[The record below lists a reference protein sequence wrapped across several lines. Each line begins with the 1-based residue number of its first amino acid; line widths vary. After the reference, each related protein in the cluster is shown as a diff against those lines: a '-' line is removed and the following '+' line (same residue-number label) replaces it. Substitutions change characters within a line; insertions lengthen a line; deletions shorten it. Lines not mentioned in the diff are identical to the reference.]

1 MLLLNNMKKS
11 SVGFSA
17 EYLYKVSVQKIT
29 CLIKMGQKPH
39 RNEFITVAASRKK
52 QYNQRLRTMMRKRW
66 ELEVM
71 CGAKIKITLIR
82 GESSTP
88 NIDPCGNPDEMHGA
102 EWYEQTKPKN
112 AFDYFKQKLAKQKTS
127 VQLLTYSEETEA
139 GSNEQRPLTPIPDVA
154 TWCSTPTAQNNMQQ
168 LTDDNFFSQLFP
180 TNPIPSPIVPT
191 STKKV
196 DDQFISEKYKD
207 MFASHK
213 GAPSMFAHASSG
225 LFKPQSPARAHAS
238 LVTDDS
244 VFNQPFATIPVQF
257 PRATAS
263 PKKVHA
269 QLLGEQY
276 KDIFAPA
283 FSGSFRPPSP
293 RRAYASMFTTQPLQQ
308 SLLGYSPT
316 QNSGSMRVP
325 SPRPEYG
332 NVPLLG
338 YTADQVPA
346 HSSISEYD
354 NLRLPSLPF
363 RTSSIDNSAKTPIP
377 APAYAGQAPPE
388 FRSTTGSP
396 RSSALL
402 CRVSSRP
409 EPPPQSLLGITS
421 AQNYR
426 PIHMNEDEGLL
437 PPELFFGSQYVQ
449 DILPPKSPFATTS
462 PLNFLPNDEELL
474 PTNSPFAT
482 TSALNYFSLPTL
494 SPTPDSGSEVSAH
507 MFFGTHT
514 YNTGGAPKTPT

>member
-1 MLLLNNMKKS
+1 MLLLNNMKKT

-17 EYLYKVSVQKIT
+17 EYLYKVSVQKYT

-39 RNEFITVAASRKK
+39 RNEFITIAANRKK
-52 QYNQRLRTMMRKRW
+52 QYNARLRTMMRKRW

-88 NIDPCGNPDEMHGA
+88 NTDPCVNPDEMYGA
-102 EWYEQTKPKN
+102 DWYELTKPKN
-112 AFDYFKQKLAKQKTS
+112 AYDYFKQNLAKHKTS

-154 TWCSTPTAQNNMQQ
+154 TWCSPPSAQNNMQQ

-180 TNPIPSPIVPT
+180 TNPILSSRVPT
-191 STKKV
+191 S
-196 DDQFISEKYKD
+196 
-207 MFASHK
+207 
-213 GAPSMFAHASSG
+213 HASSG
-225 LFKPQSPARAHAS
+225 LFKPQSPVRAHAS
-238 LVTDDS
+238 LVTDDN
-244 VFNQPFATIPVQF
+244 VLNQRFLTIPVQF
-257 PRATAS
+257 PRATTS
-263 PKKVHA
+263 PKKVHD
-269 QLLGEQY
+269 QY
-276 KDIFAPA
+276 KDMFA
-283 FSGSFRPPSP
+283 SGEGAARPQNPK
-293 RRAYASMFTTQPLQQ
+293 RAYASMFTTQPLQQ

-325 SPRPEYG
+325 SPRPEYA

-354 NLRLPSLPF
+354 NLRLPSSPF

-377 APAYAGQAPPE
+377 TPQYAGQAPPE

-396 RSSALL
+396 RYSALL
-402 CRVSSRP
+402 CRISSRP

-421 AQNYR
+421 AQNDR
-426 PIHMNEDEGLL
+426 PIHMNEDECLL
-437 PPELFFGSQYVQ
+437 PPELFFGSTYVQ
-449 DILPPKSPFATTS
+449 HILPPKSPFATTS
-462 PLNFLPNDEELL
+462 ALNYLPNAEELL
-474 PTNSPFAT
+474 PPNSPFAT
-482 TSALNYFSLPTL
+482 TSALNYFSIPTL
-494 SPTPDSGSEVSAH
+494 SPTPDGGSEVSRD

-514 YNTGGAPKTPT
+514 YNTGGAPKTPI

>member
-1 MLLLNNMKKS
+1 
-11 SVGFSA
+11 
-17 EYLYKVSVQKIT
+17 
-29 CLIKMGQKPH
+29 MGQKPH

-82 GESSTP
+82 GVSSTP

-154 TWCSTPTAQNNMQQ
+154 TWCSPPTAQNNMQQ

-238 LVTDDS
+238 LVTDDNI
-244 VFNQPFATIPVQF
+244 FNKPFATIPVQF

-263 PKKVHA
+263 PKKVHD
-269 QLLGEQY
+269 QFLGEQY

-316 QNSGSMRVP
+316 QNSGSIRVP

-377 APAYAGQAPPE
+377 TPAYAGQAPPE

-396 RSSALL
+396 RYSALL
-402 CRVSSRP
+402 CRISSRP

-421 AQNYR
+421 AQNDR

-437 PPELFFGSQYVQ
+437 PPHIFFGSQYVQ
-449 DILPPKSPFATTS
+449 DILPPKSPFATTSPLNFLPNDEELLPPKSPFATTS

-494 SPTPDSGSEVSAH
+494 SPTPDSGSEVSPH

>member
-1 MLLLNNMKKS
+1 
-11 SVGFSA
+11 
-17 EYLYKVSVQKIT
+17 
-29 CLIKMGQKPH
+29 
-39 RNEFITVAASRKK
+39 
-52 QYNQRLRTMMRKRW
+52 
-66 ELEVM
+66 
-71 CGAKIKITLIR
+71 
-82 GESSTP
+82 
-88 NIDPCGNPDEMHGA
+88 
-102 EWYEQTKPKN
+102 
-112 AFDYFKQKLAKQKTS
+112 
-127 VQLLTYSEETEA
+127 
-139 GSNEQRPLTPIPDVA
+139 
-154 TWCSTPTAQNNMQQ
+154 
-168 LTDDNFFSQLFP
+168 
-180 TNPIPSPIVPT
+180 
-191 STKKV
+191 
-196 DDQFISEKYKD
+196 
-207 MFASHK
+207 
-213 GAPSMFAHASSG
+213 
-225 LFKPQSPARAHAS
+225 
-238 LVTDDS
+238 
-244 VFNQPFATIPVQF
+244 
-257 PRATAS
+257 
-263 PKKVHA
+263 
-269 QLLGEQY
+269 LLGEQY
-276 KDIFAPA
+276 KDMFAPA
-283 FSGSFRPPSP
+283 FSGLFRPPSP

-377 APAYAGQAPPE
+377 TPAYAGQAPPE

-409 EPPPQSLLGITS
+409 EPRPQSLLGITS

-494 SPTPDSGSEVSAH
+494 SPTPDSGSEVSPH

-514 YNTGGAPKTPT
+514 YNTGGAPKTPI